1 MRLPVSPDPLP
12 PAEPPTS
19 ILQRVVG
26 RLVRWQI
33 EQPLRVLAALGLSSL
48 LCLGIASRLTVD
60 TSFETL
66 LPESRPSVVELHRIS
81 ARTSSLSTL
90 FVVIEGQDPAGV
102 RKAVDALVPPLLALG
117 PPWAGQVEDG
127 VQEALAFLR
136 PRAGLY
142 KDLDTLKKLSA
153 DVEAR
158 YAYEVGK
165 QTGLQL
171 DLDEEPPPPI
181 EPDRVRKQIGADSDP
196 DERFP
201 GGRYQSADRKTAII
215 IIRTG
220 IVGAD
225 FKRAEEAVQKV
236 SAVIERVNLRQFDPA
251 LHWGLSGDLAIGLS
265 EYRLINRDLTEVGL
279 VGTVLILGVVFFYYL
294 RFWTVTAMG
303 LAIGVGLSWTFAVT
317 ELLFGRL
324 NLATGFLFTIIA
336 GNGINS
342 SILLM
347 ARYLEER
354 RHGATAAVAVVEAMK
369 RTWAPTLTAA
379 ATASAAYGA
388 LVVTEFRG
396 FREFGWIGG
405 LGMLICWAAAYLA
418 LPSILIVIERIW
430 PLARRTWWRRVF
442 RIDAEGIPYGRP
454 FAAIVARSPRVI
466 TVVGVLL
473 AVVGAVL
480 TVLYVRS
487 DPMEYDTNRIQS
499 DRHAVA
505 EVHRLFGV
513 SMGIT
518 RFVGVDGMAVMT
530 DRVDQVPTLK
540 AALEARRDAAP
551 ADAKPFKDVHAL
563 QEFVPE
569 DQEAKIPILLQ
580 LRKRILKAHSRGLVA
595 DWAKIEPYVPPEDLR
610 SFGLNELPAAVA
622 RPFTE
627 RDGTRGR
634 IVYISPIDGDVTSD
648 AHYLLRWAD
657 SFRSTVLPDG
667 TEIRGS
673 GRAVIYADMWNA
685 ILHDVPKALV
695 VSFLATLGIV
705 VLAFRKVRPSAQ
717 VILTLLVGIFWM
729 VGMLALAGFKL
740 NFLNFI
746 AIPVTFG
753 IGVDYAVNVV
763 QRDLE
768 LKDPVEVLRRTGG
781 AVVLCSLT
789 TLLGYL
795 ALAKSVNYGVRS
807 LGVTA
812 VLGEVA
818 CLLAAVLVLPA
829 ALLWWRQG
837 RAHRGSAR
845 SPAPSK

>member
-1 MRLPVSPDPLP
+1 MD
-12 PAEPPTS
+12 
-19 ILQRVVG
+19 
-26 RLVRWQI
+26 
-33 EQPLRVLAALGLSSL
+33 
-48 LCLGIASRLTVD
+48 
-60 TSFETL
+60 
-66 LPESRPSVVELHRIS
+66 
-81 ARTSSLSTL
+81 
-90 FVVIEGQDPAGV
+90 
-102 RKAVDALVPPLLALG
+102 DA
-117 PPWAGQVEDG
+117 
-127 VQEALAFLR
+127 
-136 PRAGLY
+136 
-142 KDLDTLKKLSA
+142 
-153 DVEAR
+153 
-158 YAYEVGK
+158 
-165 QTGLQL
+165 
-171 DLDEEPPPPI
+171 PPPPI
-181 EPDRVRKQIGADSDP
+181 EPERIRKQIGADSDP

-201 GGRYQSADRKTAII
+201 GGRYQSANGKTAVII
-215 IIRTG
+215 VRTG

-225 FKRAEEAVQKV
+225 FKRAGEAVEKV
-236 SAVIERVNLRQFDPA
+236 SAVIARVNPDQFDPS

-279 VGTVLILGVVFFYYL
+279 VGTVLILGVVFLYYL
-294 RFWTVTAMG
+294 RAWTVAAMG
-303 LAIGVGLSWTFAVT
+303 LAIGIGVSWTFAVT

-354 RHGATAAVAVVEAMK
+354 RHGATASAGVVEAMR

-405 LGMLICWAAAYLA
+405 LGMLICWVAAYIA
-418 LPSILIVIERIW
+418 LPPILILIDRLW
-430 PLARRTWWRRVF
+430 PLWRRSWWRRVF
-442 RIDAEGIPYGRP
+442 RVAADGIPYGRP
-454 FAAIVARSPRVI
+454 FAMLVARIPRII
-466 TVVGVLL
+466 TVLGVLL
-473 AVVGAVL
+473 TIAGAVL
-480 TVLYVRS
+480 TVRYVRS
-487 DPMEYDTNRIQS
+487 DPMEYDTNKIQS

-513 SMGIT
+513 AMGIT
-518 RFVGVDGMAVMT
+518 RFVGLDGMAVMT
-530 DRVDQVPTLK
+530 DRVDQVPALK
-540 AALEARRDAAP
+540 AALEARRNAAP

-580 LRKRILKAHSRGLVA
+580 LRKRILKAHARGLVA
-595 DWAKIEPYVPPEDLR
+595 DWPKIAPYVPPEDLTP
-610 SFGLNELPAAVA
+610 FGLNDLPDAIA

-657 SFRSTVLPDG
+657 SFRSTILPDG

-685 ILHDVPKALV
+685 ILHDVPKALG
-695 VSFLATLGIV
+695 VSFLATLAIV
-705 VLAFRKVRPSAQ
+705 LVAFRKLGPSAH
-717 VILTLLVGIFWM
+717 VILTLLVGVSWM
-729 VGMLALAGFKL
+729 VGMLDLAGFKL

-746 AIPVTFG
+746 ALPVTFG

-768 LKDPVEVLRRTGG
+768 LRNPLEVLRRTGG

-812 VLGEVA
+812 VLGEAA

-829 ALLWWRQG
+829 ALVWR
-837 RAHRGSAR
+837 RRRSA
-845 SPAPSK
+845 AA

>member
-1 MRLPVSPDPLP
+1 MTSEPLP
-12 PAEPPTS
+12 SPERAPAPS
-19 ILQRVVG
+19 LFYRALG
-26 RLVRWQI
+26 GLVRWQI
-33 EQPLRVLAALGLSSL
+33 TRPTQVLGAVGLLTAASL
-48 LCLGIASRLTVD
+48 VLASRLTLN
-60 TSFETL
+60 TAFETL
-66 LPESRPSVVELHRIS
+66 LPESRPSVIELHRIS

-90 FVVIEGQDPAGV
+90 FVVLEGQDPAGV
-102 RKAVDALVPPLLALG
+102 RKAVDALVPALRKLG

-142 KDLDTLKKLSA
+142 TNLESLKKLSA
-153 DVEAR
+153 EVEAR

-165 QTGLQL
+165 QSGLQL
-171 DLDEEPPPPI
+171 GLDELPPPAI
-181 EPDRVRKQIGADSDP
+181 EPQRVKKQLGANSDA

-201 GGRYQSADRKTAII
+201 GGRYQSADGKTATI

-225 FKRAEEAVQKV
+225 FKRADEAERKIG
-236 SAVIERVNLRQFDPA
+236 AVIASVNPGQFDPA
-251 LHWGLSGDLAIGLS
+251 LRWGFSGDLAIGLS
-265 EYRLINRDLTEVGL
+265 EYRLINRDLTEVGV
-279 VGTVLILGVVFFYYL
+279 VGTVLILGVVFLYYL
-294 RFWTVTAMG
+294 RFWAVSAMG
-303 LAIGVGLSWTFAVT
+303 LAIAVGVSWTFAVT
-317 ELLFGRL
+317 ELLFGHL

-354 RHGATAAVAVVEAMK
+354 RHGATASAGVVEAMK
-369 RTWAPTLTAA
+369 RTWGPTLTAA

-388 LVVTEFRG
+388 LIVTDFRG

-405 LGMLICWAAAYLA
+405 LGMLICWTAAYLA
-418 LPSILIVIERIW
+418 LPPILILIERIW
-430 PLARRTWWRRVF
+430 PLGGRSWWRRMF
-442 RIDAEGIPYGRP
+442 RVRADGIPYGRP
-454 FAAIVARSPRVI
+454 FASVVSRAPRTI
-466 TVVGVLL
+466 AVVGVVL
-473 AVVGAVL
+473 ALAGAVL
-480 TVLYVRS
+480 SIHYVQS
-487 DPMEYDTNRIQS
+487 DPMEYDTNKIQS
-499 DRHAVA
+499 DRHSVA
-505 EVHRLFGV
+505 EVHRLFHV
-513 SMGIT
+513 AMGIT
-518 RFVGVDGMAVMT
+518 RFVGLDGMAVMT
-530 DRVDQVPTLK
+530 ERVDQVPALK

-563 QEFVPE
+563 QDFVPT

-580 LRKRILKAHSRGLVA
+580 LRKRILKAHARGLVP
-595 DWAKIEPYVPPEDLR
+595 DWQKIEPYLPPEDLTP
-610 SFGLNELPAAVA
+610 FGPADLPDAVA

-634 IVYISPIDGDVTSD
+634 IIYISPIDGDVTSD

-657 SFRSTVLPDG
+657 GYRSTILPDG
-667 TEIRGS
+667 SEIRGS

-685 ILHDVPKALV
+685 ILHDVPRALV
-695 VSFLATLGIV
+695 VSFLATLLIV
-705 VLAFRKVRPSAQ
+705 VLAFRKVAPSAQ
-717 VILTLLVGIFWM
+717 VILTLLVGVSWM

-746 AIPVTFG
+746 ALPVTFG

-768 LKDPVEVLRRTGG
+768 LRDPLEVLRRTGG

-795 ALAKSVNYGVRS
+795 ALAKSVNFGVRS
-807 LGVTA
+807 LGTTA

-829 ALLWWRQG
+829 ALVWWRRR
-837 RAHRGSAR
+837 RAVA
-845 SPAPSK
+845 

>member
-1 MRLPVSPDPLP
+1 MSPEPLP
-12 PAEPPTS
+12 PPERAPAPPA
-19 ILQRVVG
+19 LERALA
-26 RLVRWQI
+26 RLVHWQL
-33 EQPLRVLAALGLSSL
+33 ERPLRVLAAVGLL
-48 LCLGIASRLTVD
+48 TAGCLALASRLKVD

-90 FVVIEGQDPAGV
+90 FVVLEGQDAAGV
-102 RKAVDALVPPLLALG
+102 RKAVDALVPALRALG

-127 VQEALAFLR
+127 VQDALAFLR

-171 DLDEEPPPPI
+171 DLDEAPPPPI
-181 EPDRVRKQIGADSDP
+181 EPERIRKQIGADSDP

-201 GGRYQSADRKTAII
+201 GGRYQSANGKTAVII
-215 IIRTG
+215 VRTG

-225 FKRAEEAVQKV
+225 FKRAGEAVEKV
-236 SAVIERVNLRQFDPA
+236 SAVIDRVNPGQFDPA
-251 LHWGLSGDLAIGLS
+251 LHWGLSGDLAIGIS

-279 VGTVLILGVVFFYYL
+279 VGTVLILGVVFLYYL
-294 RFWTVTAMG
+294 RFWTVAAMG
-303 LAIGVGLSWTFAVT
+303 LAIGIGVSWTFAVT

-354 RHGATAAVAVVEAMK
+354 RHGATARAAVVEAMK

-405 LGMLICWAAAYLA
+405 LGMLICWVAAYIA
-418 LPSILIVIERIW
+418 LPPILILIDRLW
-430 PLARRTWWRRVF
+430 PLWRRSWWRRVF
-442 RIDAEGIPYGRP
+442 RVAADGIPYGRP
-454 FAAIVARSPRVI
+454 FAMLVARIPRII
-466 TVVGVLL
+466 TVLGVLL
-473 AVVGAVL
+473 TIAGAVL
-480 TVLYVRS
+480 TVRYVRS
-487 DPMEYDTNRIQS
+487 DPMEYDTNKIQS

-513 SMGIT
+513 AMGIT
-518 RFVGVDGMAVMT
+518 RFVGLDGMAVMT
-530 DRVDQVPTLK
+530 DRVDQVPALK
-540 AALEARRDAAP
+540 AALEARRNAAP

-580 LRKRILKAHSRGLVA
+580 LRKRILKAHARGLVA
-595 DWAKIEPYVPPEDLR
+595 DWPKIAPYVPPEDLTP
-610 SFGLNELPAAVA
+610 FGLNDLPDAIA

-657 SFRSTVLPDG
+657 SFRSTILPDG

-685 ILHDVPKALV
+685 ILHDVPKALG
-695 VSFLATLGIV
+695 VSFLATLAIV
-705 VLAFRKVRPSAQ
+705 LVAFRKLGPSAH
-717 VILTLLVGIFWM
+717 VILTLLVGVSWM
-729 VGMLALAGFKL
+729 VGMLDLAGFKL

-746 AIPVTFG
+746 ALPVTFG

-768 LKDPVEVLRRTGG
+768 LRNPLEVLRRTGG

-795 ALAKSVNYGVRS
+795 ALAKSVNFGVRS

-829 ALLWWRQG
+829 ALVWR
-837 RAHRGSAR
+837 RRRSA
-845 SPAPSK
+845 AA

>member
-1 MRLPVSPDPLP
+1 MRLPVSPEPLP
-12 PAEPPTS
+12 PPERAPAPPA
-19 ILQRVVG
+19 LERALA
-26 RLVRWQI
+26 RLVHWQL
-33 EQPLRVLAALGLSSL
+33 ERPLRVLAAVGLL
-48 LCLGIASRLTVD
+48 TAGCLALASRLKVD

-90 FVVIEGQDPAGV
+90 FVVLEGQDAAGV
-102 RKAVDALVPPLLALG
+102 RKAVDALVPALRALG

-127 VQEALAFLR
+127 VQDALAFLR

-171 DLDEEPPPPI
+171 DLDEAPPPPI
-181 EPDRVRKQIGADSDP
+181 EPERIRKQIGADSDP

-201 GGRYQSADRKTAII
+201 GGRYQSANGKTAVII
-215 IIRTG
+215 VRTG

-225 FKRAEEAVQKV
+225 FERAGEAVEKV
-236 SAVIERVNLRQFDPA
+236 SAVIARVNPGQFDPS

-279 VGTVLILGVVFFYYL
+279 VGTVLILGVVFLYYL
-294 RFWTVTAMG
+294 RAWTVAAMG
-303 LAIGVGLSWTFAVT
+303 LAIGIGVSWTFAVT

-354 RHGATAAVAVVEAMK
+354 RHGATASAGVVEAMR

-405 LGMLICWAAAYLA
+405 LGMLICWVAAYIA
-418 LPSILIVIERIW
+418 LPPILILIDRLW
-430 PLARRTWWRRVF
+430 PLWRRSWWRRVF
-442 RIDAEGIPYGRP
+442 RVAADGIPYGRP
-454 FAAIVARSPRVI
+454 FAMLVARIPRII
-466 TVVGVLL
+466 TVLGVLL
-473 AVVGAVL
+473 TIAGAVL
-480 TVLYVRS
+480 TVRYVRS
-487 DPMEYDTNRIQS
+487 DPMEYDTNKIQS

-513 SMGIT
+513 AMGIT
-518 RFVGVDGMAVMT
+518 RFVGLDGMAVMT
-530 DRVDQVPTLK
+530 DRVDQVPALK
-540 AALEARRDAAP
+540 AALEARRNAAP

-580 LRKRILKAHSRGLVA
+580 LRKRILKAHARGLVA
-595 DWAKIEPYVPPEDLR
+595 DWPKIAPYVPPEDLTP
-610 SFGLNELPAAVA
+610 FGLNDLPDAIA

-634 IVYISPIDGDVTSD
+634 IVYISPIEGDVTSD

-657 SFRSTVLPDG
+657 SFRSTILPDG

-685 ILHDVPKALV
+685 ILHDVPKALG
-695 VSFLATLGIV
+695 VSFLATLAIV
-705 VLAFRKVRPSAQ
+705 LVAFRKLGPSAQ
-717 VILTLLVGIFWM
+717 VILTLLVGVSWM
-729 VGMLALAGFKL
+729 VGMLDLAGFKL

-746 AIPVTFG
+746 ALPVTFG

-768 LKDPVEVLRRTGG
+768 LRNPLEVLRRTGG

-795 ALAKSVNYGVRS
+795 ALAKSVNFGVRS

-829 ALLWWRQG
+829 ALVWR
-837 RAHRGSAR
+837 RRRSA
-845 SPAPSK
+845 AA